1 MSFFTEMQQK
11 RIAFNPF
18 SGLKIKPD
26 YVQDGTAYFS
36 LKKNYMLCAKISPRG
51 LFSLDLVK
59 KKEHHCREI
68 MAHQSISNGFG
79 LPNKDFHE
87 MRELDVFLQKYYERR
102 NHE

>member
-11 RIAFNPF
+11 GKTINPF
-18 SGLKIKPD
+18 CGLKIKPD
-26 YVQDGTAYFS
+26 YVDGGTAYFS

-59 KKEHHCREI
+59 KKEHYSRKI

-79 LPNKDFHE
+79 LPNKDFYE
-87 MRELDVFLQKYYERR
+87 MRELDMFLQKYYERIKK
-102 NHE
+102 